1 MSDVKLVTSIIIMAS
16 FVGAIYALEIVLEAL
31 LV

>member
-1 MSDVKLVTSIIIMAS
+1 MRLVTSIIIMAS
-16 FVGAIYALEIVLEAL
+16 LVGAIYALEIFLEAL

>member
-1 MSDVKLVTSIIIMAS
+1 MRLVTSIIIMAS
-16 FVGAIYALEIVLEAL
+16 LVGAIYALEIVLEAL